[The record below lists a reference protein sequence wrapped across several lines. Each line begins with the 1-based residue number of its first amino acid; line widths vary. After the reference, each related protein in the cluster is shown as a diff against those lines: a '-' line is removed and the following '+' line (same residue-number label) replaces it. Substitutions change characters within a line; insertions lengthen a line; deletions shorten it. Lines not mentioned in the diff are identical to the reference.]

1 MASRLIL
8 VFGAKGGL
16 GRSVVAGNLAVAI
29 ARRTKR
35 ATALWD
41 LDWMGGGSQASYLDL
56 DPAPG
61 TWADVIRGATS
72 LDEALAEHESGVSL
86 LAAPPVGETLI
97 PRAADVAAI
106 ARELSR
112 NHEIVV
118 ADTSF
123 PNLGHE
129 AMVALFDMASVV
141 LLLVTPDI
149 TTLNASK
156 AVIDQARALRF
167 PLEKIHVVLNRAGSV
182 DELGAEDITEHLER
196 PLIGQVPSSGAVV
209 ASLNRGEPLV
219 IKQPN
224 HPVSAG
230 ILQLGA
236 RALAQPATNLGAAA
250 QGVLSRA
257 TERAVTP
264 ATPSAPAA
272 SSAQAVPSATGDE
285 VTAVV
290 PHRAPVVDETM
301 VELRREVHRELVEA
315 LKRFNLSLEYLAD
328 PTRKGEIREKVLEV
342 TAQILDQL
350 EDVPLHNRAER
361 VAFINAIADEAVG
374 FGPLERFLAD
384 PAVTEVMVNGHQTIY
399 VERSGKLTRT
409 PDTFTDEKQLRVVI
423 DRIVA
428 PIGRRV
434 DESSPMCDARLPDGS
449 RVNVIIPP
457 LALTGSTI
465 TIRKFPN
472 YRLGIEDLVKYGS
485 LNADMAHFLK
495 CSILAKLNVFISGGT
510 GSGKTTLLNVLS
522 GFIPSDERIVTIEDA
537 AELKLHQDHVIS
549 LESRPPNLEGTGAI
563 AIRDLVRNSLRM
575 RPDRIIVGEVR
586 GGEALDMLQAMN
598 TGHDGSLATGHANSP
613 RDALS
618 RLETMVLMGGVEL
631 PSRAIREQ
639 IASAIQIIVQISRLK
654 DGSRKITRISEVAGM
669 ESDTIVMQDLFA
681 YDQETV
687 DAQGRVV
694 GQFRYTGLV
703 PNAADQ
709 FARVGLKFGAGGMSI
724 A

>member
-16 GRSVVAGNLAVAI
+16 GRSVIAGNLAVAI

-56 DPAPG
+56 DPPPG
-61 TWADVIRGATS
+61 NWADVVRGAKA
-72 LDEALAEHESGVSL
+72 LDDALAEHESGVSL
-86 LAAPPVGETLI
+86 LAAPPVGEALV
-97 PRAADVAAI
+97 PRAADVASI
-106 ARELSR
+106 ARELAR
-112 NHEIVV
+112 DHELVV

-182 DELGAEDITEHLER
+182 DELGPDDITEHLER

-209 ASLNRGEPLV
+209 ASLNRGEPIVL
-219 IKQPN
+219 KQPS

-236 RALAQPATNLGAAA
+236 RALAQSATNLESAAK
-250 QGVLSRA
+250 GVLARA
-257 TERAVTP
+257 TERPVTQAAP
-264 ATPSAPAA
+264 GPSASVAP
-272 SSAQAVPSATGDE
+272 SSAGSE
-285 VTAVV
+285 VKAVV
-290 PHRAPVVDETM
+290 PHQAPVVDEAL

-342 TAQILDQL
+342 TAEILDQL
-350 EDVPLHNRAER
+350 EDVPLRNRAER

-384 PAVTEVMVNGHQTIY
+384 PAVTEVMVNGHRTIY

-472 YRLGIEDLVKYGS
+472 YRLGIEDLVKFGS
-485 LNADMAHFLK
+485 LNQDMAHFLK

-709 FARVGLKFGAGGMSI
+709 FARVGLKFGAGGMSLS
-724 A
+724 